1 MRHQLLTTVV
11 AASILAV
18 GGAARVPNRLTQ
30 PAATRIAII
39 EAEAARAATPD
50 QLRLLTTA
58 ATTVSPWQATAVRAV
73 GRLERPDLVATLLP
87 LLDAQAPGVRAETAN
102 ALAQSAGSDPAAAE
116 TVRGRLLARLAQER
130 DADVRGAIAES
141 LGRLPVDS
149 PAVAGQTEKTL
160 CDVATRFELVTHV
173 DRSAAGGR
181 IVGLAMTSTKEV
193 AVPMP
198 ALVGALRG
206 LESFARARGLAKQ
219 SLLPDTIFV
228 LKIMA
233 LGRPPEQ
240 GTGESTQRDAAL
252 VRRLAFLCLL
262 PSNAADIATTARAL
276 DDPDP
281 QVRRLAVS
289 SASASRETLAKG
301 MKDPS
306 WLVRYEALLRYGRR
320 FQAAEGCAPVVAAI
334 GATADHVSLL
344 AVDLL
349 GNACGPEDRAVETLL
364 DLTAAQDDAD
374 WRLRAHAIVALAK
387 AAPAR
392 GRPMLARFLGA
403 KQWQTRMYAAK
414 AAAEF
419 GDAAALRRLA
429 ADPHDNV
436 REAAVTGL
444 SRTVKHEADAVY
456 IEALAGA
463 DFQLVISAARAL
475 AGTPNR
481 AAAVPALTAALA
493 RLTVLD
499 SDPSRDPRMAVLERL
514 QELGTAE
521 QAAALEPYLADT
533 DPRVAAQ
540 AAKTLGAWTGRS
552 VSPSPRPR
560 PAQGES
566 LTEADLDRLSRS
578 TARVTMEGGG
588 QFDVKLLADFA
599 PLSCARFASLVARG
613 YYNGLTFHRIVP
625 NFLIQGGSPG
635 ANEFVGDT
643 RYMRDEVGRPSQL
656 RGTIG
661 TSTRG
666 RDTGDAQIYIN
677 LVDSPRLDH
686 DYTIFGEVTRGMDV
700 VDRILEGAVIQK
712 VEILAGK
719 SGSRR

>member
-1 MRHQLLTTVV
+1 MQRHLLASVV
-11 AASILAV
+11 FASTLAV
-18 GGAARVPNRLTQ
+18 GAAARGPNPPSQ
-30 PAATRIAII
+30 PGVTRISII
-39 EAEAARAATPD
+39 EAEAARAAAPE

-58 ATTVSPWQATAVRAV
+58 ATTASPLQAVAVRAV
-73 GRLERPDLVATLLP
+73 GRLERPDLVATLVP
-87 LLDAQAPGVRAETAN
+87 LLDAQSPGVRAEAAN
-102 ALAQSAGSDPAAAE
+102 ALAQSAGTDPNVVE
-116 TVRGRLLARLAQER
+116 TVRTRLMARLAQER
-130 DADVRGAIAES
+130 DAEVRGAIAES

-173 DRSAAGGR
+173 DKGAAGGR
-181 IVGLAMTSTKEV
+181 IVGLSMTSAKEV
-193 AVPMP
+193 TVPRP
-198 ALVGALRG
+198 ALIGALRG
-206 LESFARARGLAKQ
+206 LESYARSRAAAHQ

-228 LKIMA
+228 LKLMA

-240 GTGESTQRDAAL
+240 GTSESAQRDAAR

-262 PSNAADIATTARAL
+262 PSNAADVVTTARAQ

-289 SASASRETLAKG
+289 SASASRETLARG

-320 FQAAEGCAPVVAAI
+320 FQAAEGCAPIVGAI
-334 GATADHVSLL
+334 GATSDHVSLL
-344 AVDLL
+344 AIDLL
-349 GNACGPEDRAVETLL
+349 GDACRPEDRAVETLL

-392 GRPMLARFLGA
+392 GRPMLARFLTA
-403 KQWQTRMYAAK
+403 KQWQTRMYAAR
-414 AAAEF
+414 AAALF

-436 REAAVTGL
+436 REAAVAGL
-444 SRTVKHEADAVY
+444 SRAVGHEADSVY

-463 DFQLVISAARAL
+463 DFQLVMSAAEAL
-475 AGTPNR
+475 AGTPGR
-481 AAAVPALTAALA
+481 AAAVPALLAALA
-493 RLTVLD
+493 RLTALD
-499 SDPSRDPRMAVLERL
+499 SDPSRDPRMAILERL

-521 QAAALEPYLADT
+521 QAEALEPYLADT

-540 AAKTLGAWTGRS
+540 AAKMLGGWTGRK
-552 VSPSPRPR
+552 VSPGPRPR
-560 PAQGES
+560 AAQGEA
-566 LTEADLDRLSRS
+566 LTDADLDRLAR
-578 TARVTMEGGG
+578 TTVRVTMEGGG
-588 QFDVKLLADFA
+588 QFDVKLLADLA
-599 PLSCARFASLVARG
+599 PLSCAKFASLVARG

-635 ANEFVGDT
+635 ANEFAGHS
-643 RYMRDEVGRPSQL
+643 RYINDEVGRLSQL
-656 RGTIG
+656 RGTLG

-666 RDTGDAQIYIN
+666 RDTGDAQVYIN

-686 DYTIFGEVTRGMDV
+686 EYTTFGEVTRGMDV
-700 VDRILEGAVIQK
+700 VDQILEGAVMQK
-712 VEILAGK
+712 VELVRK
-719 SGSRR
+719 